1 MKTPDEIKKGMEYL
15 STRDP
20 AKKFKLWQEG
30 IAYDWQEDAA
40 ADALARIQQL
50 EAQVP
55 RWIPVEERL
64 PEKHK
69 IVLVFKRRTAHFIW
83 SDADWNIEAD
93 WCGEDGW
100 SRTPHNGCFA
110 VTHWMPLPQPPKEE
124 EE

>member
-1 MKTPDEIKKGMEYL
+1 MKTPEEIKKGMEYL

-40 ADALARIQQL
+40 ADALAYIQQL

-64 PEKHK
+64 PEKHT
-69 IVLVFKRRTAHFIW
+69 IVIFNLAQGLFSIGFH
-83 SDADWNIEAD
+83 S
-93 WCGEDGW
+93 GERWWGDLDIV
-100 SRTPHNGCFA
+100 RDEN
-110 VTHWMPLPQPPKEE
+110 VTHWAPLPSMEVLWDD
-124 EE
+124 